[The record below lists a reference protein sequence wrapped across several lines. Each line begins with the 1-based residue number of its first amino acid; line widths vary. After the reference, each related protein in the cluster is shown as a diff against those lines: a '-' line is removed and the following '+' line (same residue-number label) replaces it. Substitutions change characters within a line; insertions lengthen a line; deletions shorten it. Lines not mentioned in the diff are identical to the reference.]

1 MISLDHIK
9 SETSPSIISN
19 INILPSWNILE
30 HFTRDGLKKY
40 INFSTFQVYGKV
52 QNSLVSVKEDV
63 SPLNKY
69 ALSHYLSEKIV
80 NYYNSNSDTECI
92 NIRLSNSYGAPI
104 FSNNNCWWLVMNDFV
119 KSAYKKNKIELLSDG
134 SPQRD
139 FINMYDICYAVEII
153 LKNKSENFN
162 NTLNLASGNTYSISE
177 IANMVKRNFF
187 EMYNKEIPVIMK
199 KSKTKNKVLNKFRID
214 ISDLKTRGFEPQNK
228 IDETI
233 KDFFRYFEKNEK

>member
-9 SETSPSIISN
+9 SETSPSIVSN

-30 HFTRDGLKKY
+30 HFTKVGLKKY
-40 INFSTFQVYGKV
+40 INFSTFQVYGKID
-52 QNSLVSVKEDV
+52 NSIVSVKNKV

-80 NYYNSNSDTECI
+80 NYYNSNSITECI
-92 NIRLSNSYGAPI
+92 NIRLSNTYGYPV

-139 FINMYDICYAVEII
+139 FINIPDICHAVEKI
-153 LKNKSENFN
+153 LNNKINQFS
-162 NTLNLASGNTYSISE
+162 NTLNLASGETFSILE

-199 KSKTKNKVLNKFRID
+199 KSKLENVPLNKFRID
-214 ISDLKTRGFEPQNK
+214 ISDLKSRGFEPQNK
-228 IDETI
+228 INEAI
-233 KDFFRYFEKNEK
+233 KDFFRYFDKNEK